1 MATAE
6 EVRRSPQEL
15 FTIALESLDRQIAD
29 LQAELRQPTASI
41 EQACGAQTV
50 VDSPSVCENGDRRWH
65 MAEAWRAIGRITA
78 WEREIATYERDSGK
92 VLDDEIK
99 IGTFLLS
106 LRESLLRDSFADA
119 S

>member
-15 FTIALESLDRQIAD
+15 FTISLESLDRQIAD

-50 VDSPSVCENGDRRWH
+50 PLYARMGIEGGTWLKP
-65 MAEAWRAIGRITA
+65 GGL
-78 WEREIATYERDSGK
+78 SG
-92 VLDDEIK
+92 EPQP
-99 IGTFLLS
+99 GT
-106 LRESLLRDSFADA
+106 
-119 S
+119 